1 MNTHVLQ
8 GGFDAPPQDGA
19 RAFRSIM
26 NAMARPGRIFDITG
40 ALPPTPM
47 SVACGTVIL
56 TLCDPETPV
65 HLRPSCDSEEIRHW
79 VTFHTGAPFAGASEA
94 QFVVG
99 NWDEMLPLSQFK
111 QGEAQYPDR
120 SATLI
125 IEAPEIR
132 NSGAA
137 LRGPGIK
144 DVHYFSLPDIV
155 AFRQNAAHYPLG
167 VDFLFCANNQIAG
180 LTRTTQ
186 VSED

>member
-8 GGFDAPPQDGA
+8 GGFDASPQDGA

-56 TLCDPETPV
+56 TLCATETPV
-65 HLRPSCDSEEIRHW
+65 NLMPSCDSEEIRHW
-79 VTFHTGAPFAGASEA
+79 ITFHTGAPFVGASEA
-94 QFVVG
+94 QFVIG
-99 NWDEMLPLSQFK
+99 TWKEMLPLSQFK

-125 IEAPEIR
+125 IEAPDIR